1 MTLPDAGTS
10 RSGVA
15 TATSLT
21 AVSMMAMNVLV
32 YGFTLAASHLL
43 GPEHFGGV
51 SAFLGVLLV
60 ANVGSLALQAT
71 AARRI
76 ATSTPATRDE
86 VAHDLIV
93 STWHTA
99 LGLAALFTAATP
111 LFMVMLHTPFVAAL
125 LVGLTVAP
133 LTMVGGYLGVLQ
145 GARQWRALALTFLAV
160 GVGRAVFGVL
170 GMVVDRSLTGA
181 MAGVMVGAL
190 VPALVG
196 WWGCR
201 HVPHAASGRHHGVLN
216 EVWHNGHSLLAFFL
230 LTNLDVIF
238 ARNQFAHHDAGVYA
252 AGSILTKTCLF
263 LPQFVI
269 VVAFPK
275 IARDQASNVRDRAWL
290 KPLYAVAALGACAI
304 AGSAVLRD
312 LAVTFVGGG
321 RYAELG
327 SYAWLFTLEGTVFAV
342 LQMVVYRQ
350 IARQAHVAI
359 YLWGA
364 SVLLVPLSVLL
375 ADGNRSLVVLVLTVA
390 ALVTVPVAL
399 ARPSKRAV
407 TAPDSPDQ

>member
-1 MTLPDAGTS
+1 MTLPAAGAS
-10 RSGVA
+10 RAGVA

-21 AVSMMAMNVLV
+21 AASMMAMNVLV

-60 ANVGSLALQAT
+60 ANVGALALQAT

-86 VAHDLIV
+86 VAHDVIV

-111 LFMVMLHTPFVAAL
+111 LFMIVLHTPFLAAL
-125 LVGLTVAP
+125 VVGLTVAP

-145 GARQWRALALTFLAV
+145 GSRQWRALAMTFLAV
-160 GVGRAVFGVL
+160 GLGRAVFGVL
-170 GMVVDRSLTGA
+170 GMVIDRSLTGA
-181 MAGVMVGAL
+181 MAGVLVGAL
-190 VPALVG
+190 VPAVVG

-201 HVPHAASGRHHGVLN
+201 HVPHAASGRHHGVLK
-216 EVWHNGHSLLAFFL
+216 EVWHNGHSLLAFFV
-230 LTNLDVIF
+230 LTNLDVLV
-238 ARNQFAHHDAGVYA
+238 ARNQFSHHDAGLYA

-269 VVAFPK
+269 VVAFPQM
-275 IARDQASNVRDRAWL
+275 ARDQASNVRDRAWL
-290 KPLYAVAALGACAI
+290 KPLYLVAALGACSVVGAAVLDDVAI
-304 AGSAVLRD
+304 A
-312 LAVTFVGGG
+312 FVGGSK
-321 RYAELG
+321 YTELA
-327 SYAWLFTLEGTVFAV
+327 SYAWLYTLEGTVFAV

-350 IARQAHVAI
+350 IARQARVAL
-359 YLWGA
+359 YLWAA
-364 SVLLVPLSVLL
+364 SVLLLPLGVLVAGTNRQLVLL
-375 ADGNRSLVVLVLTVA
+375 VLAVAVLVTLPVMLVRPTTKGPA
-390 ALVTVPVAL
+390 AVE
-399 ARPSKRAV
+399 RR
-407 TAPDSPDQ
+407 

>member
-1 MTLPDAGTS
+1 MTLPDAGAARAS
-10 RSGVA
+10 VA

-43 GPEHFGGV
+43 GPAHFGGV

-60 ANVGSLALQAT
+60 ANVGALALQAT

-76 ATSTPATRDE
+76 ATSAPATREE

-111 LFMVMLHTPFVAAL
+111 LFMIVLHTPFLAAL
-125 LVGLTVAP
+125 PVGLTVAP

-145 GARQWRALALTFLAV
+145 GSRRWRALALTFVAV
-160 GVGRAVFGVL
+160 GVGRAAFGVL
-170 GMVVDRSLTGA
+170 GMLVDRSLAGA
-181 MAGVMVGAL
+181 MGGVMVGAL

-201 HVPHAASGRHHGVLN
+201 HIPHAASGRHHGVLN
-216 EVWHNGHSLLAFFL
+216 EVWHNGHSLLAFFV
-230 LTNLDVIF
+230 LTNLDVLV
-238 ARNQFAHHDAGVYA
+238 ARNQFSHHDAGVYA
-252 AGSILTKTCLF
+252 AGSILTKACLF

-275 IARDQASNVRDRAWL
+275 MARDHASNVRDRAWL
-290 KPLYAVAALGACAI
+290 KPLYLVAALGACSVVGA
-304 AGSAVLRD
+304 AVVRN
-312 LAVTFVGGG
+312 LAVTFVGGAK
-321 RYAELG
+321 YSELAP
-327 SYAWLFTLEGTVFAV
+327 YAWLYTLEGTVFAV

-350 IARQAHVAI
+350 IARQARVAL
-359 YLWGA
+359 YLWAA
-364 SVLLVPLSVLL
+364 SLVLMTLGVLM
-375 ADGNRSLVVLVLTVA
+375 ADGNRQLVRLVLAVVV
-390 ALVTVPVAL
+390 LVTVPVTL
-399 ARPSKRAV
+399 AKPTMREPAAV
-407 TAPDSPDQ
+407 DLR